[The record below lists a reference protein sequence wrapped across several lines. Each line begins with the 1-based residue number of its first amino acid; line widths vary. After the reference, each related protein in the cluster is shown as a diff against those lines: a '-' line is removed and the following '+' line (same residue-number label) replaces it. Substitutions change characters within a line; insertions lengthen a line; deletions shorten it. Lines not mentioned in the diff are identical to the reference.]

1 MTNAVRVER
10 VYAATVEPFAIED
23 VPPALVRWLPRGA
36 SLGFPAQGMT
46 SVVAFVEPGE
56 VVLKRCVDPRYVEW
70 LRREHEVLVAL
81 AETSLPV
88 PRVLDWHDAGDEAW
102 LVMTR
107 LPGRQCA
114 EVLYEAGASGR
125 CELLRVVGAAIR
137 RLHDTRVPAGLMSEA
152 SWIDRRLAAARANL
166 AWCDGDVE
174 LLEQLQ
180 ASRPRDVAATLVHG
194 DLNLENVLVVDG
206 AVSGFVDW
214 AGGDCGDPRYDLALA
229 VHDDEELPMD
239 SEMFAAFSVGYGGG
253 IAGGERGWFERLYE
267 FF

>member
-1 MTNAVRVER
+1 
-10 VYAATVEPFAIED
+10 VYAAAVEPFAIED
-23 VPPALVRWLPRGA
+23 VPAPLARWLPRGA
-36 SLGFPAQGMT
+36 SLEFPAQGMT
-46 SVVAFVEPGE
+46 SVVAFVEPGD
-56 VVLKRCVDPRYVEW
+56 VVLKRCVDPRYRGW

-88 PRVLDWHDAGDEAW
+88 PRVLDWHDAGDDAW

-114 EVLYEAGASGR
+114 QVLYEGDASLR

-137 RLHDTRVPAGLMSEA
+137 RLHDTRVPVGLTSDA
-152 SWIDRRLAAARANL
+152 PWIDRRLAAARANL
-166 AWCDGDVE
+166 EWCDGDLA
-174 LLEQLQ
+174 LLEQLE
-180 ASRPRDVAATLVHG
+180 ASRPGAVAATLVHG
-194 DLNLENVLVVDG
+194 DLNLENVLVADG

-229 VHDDEELPMD
+229 LQDDEELRMD
-239 SEMFAAFSVGYGGG
+239 GEMLAAFSAGYGRE
-253 IAGGERGWFERLYE
+253 IGERGWFERLYE